1 MRKLFVALG
10 LMTAVLLGAS
20 GSTSAGGWVV
30 ISLDATPTFRAGEPT
45 QIGFTM
51 LRHGVTLE
59 SEQPGGTP
67 VQIVFTGPDGQR
79 TTFDVEQSGS
89 VGHHVATVTLPE
101 AGTYTW
107 EFVGPF
113 MPVDEGSID
122 VPAESGAVGVTAA
135 NRRSGRSCSGRAR
148 RWRSAWHCS
157 PAPSCPLP
165 ASDRRGPTP
174 RWRSTPPSRY
184 WRRRCRW

>member
-30 ISLDATPTFRAGEPT
+30 ISLDATPTLRAGEPT

-113 MPVDEGSID
+113 MPVAEGSID
-122 VPAESGAVGVTAA
+122 VPAGSGAVGVNAGESPVWPIVQWSSAA
-135 NRRSGRSCSGRAR
+135 LAIGMALLAGSELVRS
-148 RWRSAWHCS
+148 
-157 PAPSCPLP
+157 
-165 ASDRRGPTP
+165 
-174 RWRSTPPSRY
+174 
-184 WRRRCRW
+184 RRRTVAV

>member
-1 MRKLFVALG
+1 MPPPIFQ
-10 LMTAVLLGAS
+10 
-20 GSTSAGGWVV
+20 
-30 ISLDATPTFRAGEPT
+30 AGEPT

-59 SEQPGGTP
+59 SEQPSGTP

-107 EFVGPF
+107 QFVGEF
-113 MPVDEGSID
+113 MPVDEGRID
-122 VPAESGAVGVTAA
+122 VPAGSGAIGVDGGDSPIWPIVQWSSAA
-135 NRRSGRSCSGRAR
+135 LAIGMALLAGSELVRS
-148 RWRSAWHCS
+148 
-157 PAPSCPLP
+157 
-165 ASDRRGPTP
+165 
-174 RWRSTPPSRY
+174 
-184 WRRRCRW
+184 RRRTVAA